1 MNADLNVFDAY
12 DVKRA
17 SVEREQCVFCR
28 RPYQ

>member
-12 DVKRA
+12 DVKRRA
-17 SVEREQCVFCR
+17 VEREQCVFCR